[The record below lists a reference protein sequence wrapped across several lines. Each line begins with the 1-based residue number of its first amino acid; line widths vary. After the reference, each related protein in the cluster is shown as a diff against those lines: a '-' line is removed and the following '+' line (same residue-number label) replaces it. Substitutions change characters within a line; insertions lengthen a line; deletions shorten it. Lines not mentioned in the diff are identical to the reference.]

1 MAVDNSSVKPNIEK
15 LTSYINSQSNPTEFM
30 KVLLIA
36 LFKPSLDSFPDRKQ
50 KL

>member
-1 MAVDNSSVKPNIEK
+1 MNAAKPNIKK
-15 LTSYINSQSNPTEFM
+15 LTQYINAQSKPKEFM